1 MDTLSESQT
10 ETSTSAD
17 TISAITVCFVDLP
30 AADQATFKRVI
41 TFCAAKGQHFEV
53 TDSADADVLITNDE
67 ISSLESAKSKQNG
80 NQLLVVS
87 NDQACESGDI
97 QLQRPLLVTRVMRT
111 METLSKRVTPRKKP
125 EAKPVAKSLTTPQ
138 TQSATKPSKTP
149 VTTPDTTSVVTQPNA
164 KSYLALVI
172 DDSAAIRKQL
182 EIELRTSGM
191 QSDFA
196 ESGEEALER
205 INDKNYDLIFLDIMM
220 PGIDGYET
228 CGEIRKNPRYKKT
241 PVIMLSGKTSPL
253 DEVKGVLAGASTYL
267 TKPVKHQQFQEV
279 TQRITRWLDEFRKPS

>member
-53 TDSADADVLITNDE
+53 TDSTDADVLITNDE

-111 METLSKRVTPRKKP
+111 METLSKRVTPRKKL

-149 VTTPDTTSVVTQPNA
+149 VTTPDTTSVVTQPDA